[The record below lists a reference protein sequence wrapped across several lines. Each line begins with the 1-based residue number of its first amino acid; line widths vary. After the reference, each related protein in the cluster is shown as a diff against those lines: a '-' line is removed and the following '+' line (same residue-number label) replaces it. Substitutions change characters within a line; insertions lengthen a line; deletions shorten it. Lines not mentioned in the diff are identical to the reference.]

1 MRNFF
6 MVLILVGLSLS
17 GGRETQAQF
26 STPYELQEAVEE
38 GDFSEVRNLM
48 AKCRCPNTRNGD
60 GTPILVLAAT
70 QGNRDIAGYL
80 MENGANPN
88 ATGRENGLS
97 ALMAFAERGNR
108 AGIELML
115 NNGANIDAGDA
126 TGETALIKAVRA
138 RANSIVQL
146 LLEQGA
152 DIMMPDYQGRTALDH
167 ARNLRNRRL
176 VGILEQAR

>member
-1 MRNFF
+1 MRCFLTI
-6 MVLILVGLSLS
+6 LILTGLSLAVA
-17 GGRETQAQF
+17 REAQAQF

-60 GTPILVLAAT
+60 GTPILVLAAN

-80 MENGANPN
+80 LENGANPS
-88 ATGRENGLS
+88 ATGRANGLS
-97 ALMAFAERGNR
+97 ALMAFAARGDN

-115 NNGANIDAGDA
+115 DKGADIDAGDA

-138 RANSIVQL
+138 RAESTVRL
-146 LLEQGA
+146 LIEKGA
-152 DIMMPDYQGRTALDH
+152 DIMMPDYQGRIALDH
-167 ARNLRNRRL
+167 ARNLRSRRI